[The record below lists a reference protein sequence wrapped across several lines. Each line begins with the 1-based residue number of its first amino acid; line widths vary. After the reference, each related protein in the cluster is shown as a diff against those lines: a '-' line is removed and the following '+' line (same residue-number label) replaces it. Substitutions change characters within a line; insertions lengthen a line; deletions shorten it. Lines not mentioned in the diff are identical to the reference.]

1 MGEVSSTACKIVTSA
16 SREHPRALPD
26 GAHRESSKEPSQGAF
41 SNARLH
47 VLLADHH
54 AFVWRSLRRLGVP
67 DCDVDDASQ
76 QVFLVAHRRLSEI
89 AHETERSF
97 LFQTALRVAADW
109 RRAHKRR
116 REQPGMDLL
125 DVPDG
130 AANPEELM
138 DQRRARALL
147 DQVLG
152 DMPMDLRAVFVLFEL
167 EEMTM
172 MEIATLSDIP
182 PGTVASRLRRAR
194 HVFQKAVQKLTARR
208 PARRNDQGGR

>member
-1 MGEVSSTACKIVTSA
+1 MGEASSTACQIATGA
-16 SREHPRALPD
+16 SLGGRPP
-26 GAHRESSKEPSQGAF
+26 
-41 SNARLH
+41 NTRLQA
-47 VLLADHH
+47 LLAEHH

-67 DCDVDDASQ
+67 DGDVDDASQ
-76 QVFLVAHRRLSEI
+76 QVFLVAHRRLAEI
-89 AHETERSF
+89 APESERSF

-116 REQPGMDLL
+116 IEQTGMNLSDAPDLT
-125 DVPDG
+125 
-130 AANPEELM
+130 ANPEEQM

-152 DMPMDLRAVFVLFEL
+152 AMPMDLRAVFVLFEI

-172 MEIATLSDIP
+172 MEIATLADIP

-194 HVFQKAVQKLTARR
+194 QVFQEKARKLTAGQHAERGDR
-208 PARRNDQGGR
+208 GGR

>member
-1 MGEVSSTACKIVTSA
+1 MKTMGEVSSAACPIVTRA
-16 SREHPRALPD
+16 AEARPRDRLQALI
-26 GAHRESSKEPSQGAF
+26 
-41 SNARLH
+41 
-47 VLLADHH
+47 ADHH

-76 QVFLVAHRRLSEI
+76 QVFLVAHRRMAEI
-89 AHETERSF
+89 VPESGRSF

-116 REQPGMDLL
+116 GEQTGMDLL

-147 DQVLG
+147 DRVLVG
-152 DMPMDLRAVFVLFEL
+152 MPMDLRAVFVLFEL

-172 MEIATLSDIP
+172 IEIAALSDIP
-182 PGTVASRLRRAR
+182 LGTVASRLRRAR
-194 HVFQKAVQKLTARR
+194 QAFQEAVGKLTPGQ
-208 PARRNDQGGR
+208 PARRDDQGGP

>member
-1 MGEVSSTACKIVTSA
+1 MGDASSTAREIATSGI
-16 SREHPRALPD
+16 HP
-26 GAHRESSKEPSQGAF
+26 PS
-41 SNARLH
+41 NRLQ

-67 DCDVDDASQ
+67 DGDVDDASQ
-76 QVFLVAHRRLSEI
+76 QVFLVANRRLAEI
-89 AHETERSF
+89 SPESERSF

-116 REQPGMDLL
+116 CEQTGMDLG
-125 DVPDG
+125 DVPDT
-130 AANPEELM
+130 AAGPEELM

-147 DQVLG
+147 DQVLAV
-152 DMPMDLRAVFVLFEL
+152 MPIDLRAVFVLFEL

-194 HVFQKAVQKLTARR
+194 QEFQAAVKQLTAGQRAGR
-208 PARRNDQGGR
+208 DERGGP

>member
-1 MGEVSSTACKIVTSA
+1 MGEATSTACQIATSRPA
-16 SREHPRALPD
+16 SE
-26 GAHRESSKEPSQGAF
+26 
-41 SNARLH
+41 RLQA
-47 VLLADHH
+47 LLADHH

-76 QVFLVAHRRLSEI
+76 QVFLVAYRRLAEI
-89 AHETERSF
+89 AHESERSF

-116 REQPGMDLL
+116 GEQTGMDLL
-125 DVPDG
+125 DVPDV

-138 DQRRARALL
+138 HQRRARALL
-147 DQVLG
+147 DQVLVG
-152 DMPMDLRAVFVLFEL
+152 MPMDLRAVFVLFEL

-172 MEIATLSDIP
+172 MEIATISDIP

-194 HVFQKAVQKLTARR
+194 QVFQEAVRKLTAGQH
-208 PARRNDQGGR
+208 ARSDNQG

>member
-1 MGEVSSTACKIVTSA
+1 MGEASSTACQLATSA
-16 SREHPRALPD
+16 TL
-26 GAHRESSKEPSQGAF
+26 AHGH
-41 SNARLH
+41 RLH
-47 VLLADHH
+47 ALVADHH

-76 QVFLVAHRRLSEI
+76 QVFLVTHRRLAEI
-89 AHETERSF
+89 APESERSF

-109 RRAHKRR
+109 RRTYKRR
-116 REQPGMDLL
+116 CEQTGMDML
-125 DVPDG
+125 DVPD
-130 AANPEELM
+130 AAASPEELT

-152 DMPMDLRAVFVLFEL
+152 GMPLDLRAVFVLFEL

-172 MEIATLSDIP
+172 SEIATVSDIP

-194 HVFQKAVQKLTARR
+194 QVFQETVKRLMVGQ
-208 PARRNDQGGR
+208 PARPDDRGES

>member
-1 MGEVSSTACKIVTSA
+1 
-16 SREHPRALPD
+16 
-26 GAHRESSKEPSQGAF
+26 
-41 SNARLH
+41 
-47 VLLADHH
+47 
-54 AFVWRSLRRLGVP
+54 
-67 DCDVDDASQ
+67 
-76 QVFLVAHRRLSEI
+76 
-89 AHETERSF
+89 
-97 LFQTALRVAADW
+97 
-109 RRAHKRR
+109 
-116 REQPGMDLL
+116 MDLL